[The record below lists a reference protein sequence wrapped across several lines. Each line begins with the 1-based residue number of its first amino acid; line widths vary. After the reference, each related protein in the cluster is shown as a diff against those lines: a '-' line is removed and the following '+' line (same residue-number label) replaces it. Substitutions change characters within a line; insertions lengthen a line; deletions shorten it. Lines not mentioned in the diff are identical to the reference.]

1 MSAIDQFGTTLKQ
14 LRKLRGLT
22 QEDLAQLTG
31 RSVDAVSQW
40 ERGVNWP
47 SFDTLVRLS
56 EALDVR
62 AAAFFETGI
71 AETDDLLERKIE
83 AKLLI
88 ESMTDQQLDL
98 ARELL
103 RVVVRLDRKSGD

>member
-1 MSAIDQFGTTLKQ
+1 MSPIDQFGTILKQ

-22 QEDLAQLTG
+22 QEDLAQRTG

-56 EALDVR
+56 EALDVP
-62 AAAFFETGI
+62 AATFFETCI
-71 AETDDLLERKIE
+71 AETDDRFERKIE
-83 AKLLI
+83 ARLLI
-88 ESMTDQQLDL
+88 ESMTDRQLDL
-98 ARELL
+98 ATSLL
-103 RVVVRLDRKSGD
+103 RVLALQDPKSGI

>member
-1 MSAIDQFGTTLKQ
+1 MSAIDQFGTILKQ

-56 EALDVR
+56 EALDMP
-62 AAAFFETGI
+62 AATFFQTGI
-71 AETDDLLERKIE
+71 TETDDRLARKIDMT
-83 AKLLI
+83 LLI

-103 RVVVRLDRKSGD
+103 KVVVRQNYKPT